1 MSCQS
6 RAIRAALKMRG
17 EIRGKAAQMSE
28 AKRPQDG
35 LPNRRLLL
43 QAAAGFGLLA
53 AWPSTAAASMPSVD
67 EVAFDPDL
75 PALGNP
81 DGDVTVV
88 EFVDYQCPY
97 CKLCYLELLKVMDE
111 DKKIRLVMRDW
122 PIFGD
127 TSRNAAL
134 LALAS
139 HGQRRYAEAVHALLT
154 NQDRLSDRR
163 TAELLTEAGVDVDS
177 AHGELDA
184 RRHQL
189 EALMDRSN
197 AQATAFQLR
206 GTPGFL
212 VGKALYRRG
221 MTADDF
227 RKAIAQARA

>member
-6 RAIRAALKMRG
+6 QAIRAALNMRG
-17 EIRGKAAQMSE
+17 ESRVKAVSMPEAQ
-28 AKRPQDG
+28 RPQNG

-53 AWPSTAAASMPSVD
+53 AWPSQAATMPTVD

-139 HGQRRYAEAVHALLT
+139 HGQGRYAQAVHALLT
-154 NQDRLSDRR
+154 NQERLSDRR
-163 TAELLTEAGVDVDS
+163 TADLLAGAGIDVNS
-177 AHGELDA
+177 ARGDLEA